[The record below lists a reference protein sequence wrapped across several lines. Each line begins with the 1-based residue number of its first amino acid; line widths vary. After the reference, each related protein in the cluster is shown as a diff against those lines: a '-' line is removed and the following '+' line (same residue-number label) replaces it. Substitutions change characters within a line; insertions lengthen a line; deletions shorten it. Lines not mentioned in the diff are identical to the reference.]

1 MPFYEDTKAELKE
14 ALDKRVK
21 YDQDT
26 KMYRDLMKNND
37 VFRKQY
43 GQYAGFLSDIPL
55 FVLEQGIEELKSK
68 LRFYEKLM
76 ELE

>member
-14 ALDKRVK
+14 ALEKRVK
-21 YDQDT
+21 YDQDM
-26 KMYRDLMKNND
+26 KLYRDMMKNND
-37 VFRKQY
+37 KFREQY
-43 GQYAGFLSDIPL
+43 GQYAGFISDIPL

-68 LRFYEKLM
+68 IQFYEKLM